1 MADVVI
7 IQAEADALIAME
19 KMKADDETYEYPGFG
34 GKVIIPLV
42 SRDQREDF
50 MLDIERSRINLLK
63 GKYQNRVRS
72 AIILV
77 RLDFGGSPH
86 RNPDDSEI
94 GCPHLHL
101 YREGYGD
108 RWAFPITSGEFPHIT
123 DIWECLFDLMRY
135 CNITEPPRINRG
147 LFV

>member
-1 MADVVI
+1 MAELLI
-7 IQAEADALIAME
+7 SQAEADELIAME
-19 KMKADDETYEYPGFG
+19 KVRTDDEMYEYPGFG

-77 RLDFGGSPH
+77 RLDSGGSPH

-108 RWAFPITSGEFPHIT
+108 KWAFPSSPGDFPHIT
-123 DIWECLFDLMRY
+123 DIWGSLFDFMRY
-135 CNITEPPRINRG
+135 CNIVKPPNIDRS